1 MELKK
6 FKDTLRGVDVVMVTP
21 FDEKL
26 NVDIPGLRKLVR
38 FIIDNGLK
46 EGVGVLTSTGS
57 TGECPMLSVEER
69 KRILEVIVEE
79 AKGEVPVI
87 AGCNHASTM
96 TVVELVKHAESA
108 GASGVMVSPPYY
120 WAPTEQVILEHYR
133 KVAEAT
139 NLGILVYNNYFASQV
154 DIPIPTL
161 RKLSQIDNIVAL
173 KENTAVLGKLIQ
185 VVEAVRDE
193 LTVISGLGERH
204 EPYASFIGTK
214 GFVSSLANFAPRIS
228 LEIYETEKAGK
239 YEEAKRLH
247 SQLMP
252 LFKLVWW
259 RGDGDSSRYISYVK
273 EIVRMRGII
282 SHSAVRPPILPMD
295 ESKKEKLRNQLRTM
309 GLVE

>member
-1 MELKK
+1 
-6 FKDTLRGVDVVMVTP
+6 
-21 FDEKL
+21 
-26 NVDIPGLRKLVR
+26 
-38 FIIDNGLK
+38 
-46 EGVGVLTSTGS
+46 
-57 TGECPMLSVEER
+57 MLSVEER

-79 AKGEVPVI
+79 AKGKIPIV

-120 WAPTEQVILEHYR
+120 WAPTEQVILEHYK
-133 KVAEAT
+133 KVAKAT
-139 NLGILVYNNYFASQV
+139 SLGILIYNNYFASQV

-185 VVEAVRDE
+185 VVEEVGDK

-214 GFVSSLANFAPRIS
+214 GFVSSLANFAPGIS
-228 LEIYETEKAGK
+228 LEMYEAEKAGK

-273 EIVRMRGII
+273 EIVKMQGII
-282 SHSAVRPPILPMD
+282 SHSLVRPPLLPIG
-295 ESKKEKLRNQLRTM
+295 EEEKIKLKDQLKTM
-309 GLVE
+309 GLLE